1 LLIVKVEFIKSLG
14 ELTEIIGVGGV
25 VMGDVRSELNMIGVG
40 FAISVFVVDDVGS
53 ELKNFGVG
61 VKELAFK
68 VVGLVHAHRAAV
80 FKVMRSN
87 KFGSSVFLKKESV
100 FKSYGGTGDGLPV
113 VKSGW

>member
-1 LLIVKVEFIKSLG
+1 
-14 ELTEIIGVGGV
+14 
-25 VMGDVRSELNMIGVG
+25 MIRIG

-53 ELKNFGVG
+53 ELTNFRVG

-87 KFGSSVFLKKESV
+87 KFGKSVFVKRGSV
-100 FKSYGGTGDGLPV
+100 FKSCGGTGDGLPV